1 MGWRSRNAIV
11 TAMKK
16 SFKIPKVI
24 RLPGWPVRVKL
35 VDQTDLNK
43 VVDEGSTADAAFN
56 YSDDGGEIWILK
68 TLPIT
73 QQRTCLAHEL
83 QHAIVDYLDVMLR
96 SNAAKLP

>member
-1 MGWRSRNAIV
+1 MR
-11 TAMKK
+11 K
-16 SFKIPKVI
+16 SFKIPKIV
-24 RLPGWPVRVKL
+24 RLPGWPVRVKM
-35 VDQTDLNK
+35 VDQAELDK
-43 VVDEGSTADAAFN
+43 AVGEGSKADAAFN
-56 YSDDGGEIWILK
+56 YNDDGAEIWILK